1 MSETFYDAV
10 GGHETFQKLV
20 HRFYEQVAVDTEFR
34 KLATWDSFLALALIY
49 GIEERFGVLI
59 GYGTLATA
67 VTVADLLALVRA
79 GAR

>member
-1 MSETFYDAV
+1 MEALCAV
-10 GGHETFQKLV
+10 LARAMGVTPDLIGAE
-20 HRFYEQVAVDTEFR
+20 TEFR
-34 KLATWDSFLALALIY
+34 KLGTWDSFAALALIY
-49 GIEERFGVLI
+49 GIEERFGGLI

>member
-1 MSETFYDAV
+1 MMEDLQDVIARAMGVSAGLV
-10 GGHETFQKLV
+10 GP
-20 HRFYEQVAVDTEFR
+20 DTEFR
-34 KLATWDSFLALALIY
+34 KLATWDSFLALIY

>member
-1 MSETFYDAV
+1 MMKDLQAV
-10 GGHETFQKLV
+10 
-20 HRFYEQVAVDTEFR
+20 VARAMGVSPERVGPDTEFR

-67 VTVADLLALVRA
+67 VTVNDLQALIESV
-79 GAR
+79 AR